1 MTLRVVMRYV
11 LCAATAYCCSLKWKL
26 EADRRPIFFY
36 HLGITNGVNQIK
48 IKSVKLRQRPALH
61 KKPAA
66 RLAAVPG

>member
-48 IKSVKLRQRPALH
+48 IKSVK
-61 KKPAA
+61 
-66 RLAAVPG
+66 